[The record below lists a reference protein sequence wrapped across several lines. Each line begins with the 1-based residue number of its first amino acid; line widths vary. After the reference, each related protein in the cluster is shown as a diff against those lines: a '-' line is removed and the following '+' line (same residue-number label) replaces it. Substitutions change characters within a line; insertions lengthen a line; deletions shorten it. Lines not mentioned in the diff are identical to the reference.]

1 MRIKSISLKLFL
13 ILGTTI
19 SVFVVFFIYE
29 QYRIE
34 LKENI
39 QQSLN
44 LALDF
49 DLTIRKYV
57 GDKIR
62 PAVTKLIGPDEF
74 APETMSTSFVARS
87 IFTDVQK
94 KHPNFILKFSSENPR
109 NPKNLAGPEE
119 RKIIDFFNTHPDQRR
134 WQGILHINKQP
145 YIAILNAR
153 RTDESCLRCH
163 GEPDDAPASLIKRYG
178 NKAGFHYKIGQVI
191 ATDTVAA
198 NLNQIK
204 VKLAHQLRSNL
215 AIALI
220 TFLGLF
226 ATIFLGIKFLIINR
240 ISHIS
245 QYFKKI
251 AEADDYDKIEHIAT
265 KGKDEIDTMAPN
277 FNILADKITG
287 YHLSLNK
294 ERAERVKTNRQLQE
308 RIASH
313 HKTKAELQELYDN
326 LETQIKER
334 TRELSEANSL
344 LHNKS
349 RDLEESNHE
358 LQRTRDALE
367 RQNRAMLMERDK
379 RAKLFSMVEK
389 AKREW
394 EMSMDCINDLIM
406 LIDQDKIVKRCNG
419 AVLNFTGKKY
429 NEVIGKIWTSL
440 LDDDTLAQKAINGE
454 PVEYYHKPSKR
465 WFYLH
470 LYNHDNDSGQVVTLH
485 DFTDSH
491 KAVLALK
498 AKSKEVEDAYS
509 ELKQAQSQLLQN
521 EKMASIGQL
530 AAGVAH
536 EINNPVGFIS
546 SNLGSLNKY
555 IVRLNDFVEFQAKLI
570 QENAQTAAID
580 QQKEQRQKLKLDFIQ
595 KDIIELIDESL
606 DGCGRVKKIVQDLKG
621 FSRVDEAEKQQ
632 ADINECLETTLN
644 IVWNELKYKA
654 QVEKD
659 YGELETIVCYP
670 QQLNQVFM
678 NLLVN
683 AAQAIE
689 EKGVIKIKTW
699 QDSDFLYTSISDT
712 GMGITPENQEHIFEP
727 FFTTKAVGKG
737 TGLGLSI
744 VYDIVTK
751 NHNGDISVASAE
763 GKGTTFTV
771 KLPIKVSDP

>member
-1 MRIKSISLKLFL
+1 MQIKSISIKLFL

-19 SVFVVFFIYE
+19 SVFVVFFIFHNYE
-29 QYRIE
+29 QYRTE
-34 LKENI
+34 LRENI
-39 QQSLN
+39 QRSLD

-49 DLTIRKYV
+49 DITIRKYV
-57 GDKIR
+57 STRIR
-62 PAVTKLIGPDEF
+62 PAMTKLTGPDEF
-74 APETMSTSFVARS
+74 VPETMSTSFVARS
-87 IFTDVQK
+87 IFADVQK
-94 KHPNFILKFSSENPR
+94 KHPDFILKFSSKNPK

-119 RKIIDFFNTHPDQRR
+119 AKIIDFFNAHPDQSR
-134 WQGILHINKQP
+134 WKGLLYLNKQQ
-145 YIAILNAR
+145 YIAVLNAR
-153 RTDESCLRCH
+153 RTDDSCLHCH
-163 GEPDDAPASLIKRYG
+163 GEPEDAPSSLIKRYG
-178 NKAGFHYKIGQVI
+178 NKAGFHYKNGQVI

-198 NLNQIK
+198 NLGRMK
-204 VKLAHQLRSNL
+204 AKLARHLRLNL
-215 AIALI
+215 SVTLM

-226 ATIFLGIKFLIINR
+226 ATIFLGIKFLIVNR

-245 QYFKKI
+245 RYFKKI
-251 AEADDYDKIEHIAT
+251 AEADDYNKIEHIAT
-265 KGKDEIDTMAPN
+265 KGKDEIDTMAQN
-277 FNILADKITG
+277 FNILADKITS

-294 ERAERVKTNRQLQE
+294 EKAERIITNSQLQA
-308 RIASH
+308 RISGH
-313 HKTKAELQELYDN
+313 HKTKEELQELYDN
-326 LETQIKER
+326 LETQINKR
-334 TRELSEANSL
+334 TGDLSEANSL
-344 LHNKS
+344 LQNKS
-349 RDLEESNHE
+349 RDLEKSNHE

-367 RQNRAMLMERDK
+367 KQNGAMLVEREK
-379 RAKLFSMVEK
+379 LANLFSMVEK

-406 LIDQDKIVKRCNG
+406 LTDQDRIIKRCNG
-419 AVLNFTGKKY
+419 AVLNFTGKGY

-440 LDDDTLAQKAINGE
+440 LDDDTLAQKAISGE

-485 DFTDSH
+485 DFTDNQ
-491 KAVLALK
+491 KAVQALK

-546 SNLGSLNKY
+546 SNLGSLSKY

-580 QQKEQRQKLKLDFIQ
+580 KQREQRQKLKLDFIQ
-595 KDIIELIDESL
+595 KDIIDLIDESL

-621 FSRVDEAEKQQ
+621 FSRVDETEKQQ

-683 AAQAIE
+683 AAHAIE
-689 EKGVIKIKTW
+689 KKGVIKIKTW
-699 QDSDFLYTSISDT
+699 QDSDFVYTSISDT
-712 GMGITPENQEHIFEP
+712 GMGITAENQKRIFEP
-727 FFTTKAVGKG
+727 FFTTKEVGKG

-751 NHNGDISVASAE
+751 NHNGDIEVASE
-763 GKGTTFTV
+763 ESKGTTFTV
-771 KLPIKVSDP
+771 KLPIK